1 MYYLLEYN
9 NYETVLNS
17 VNYFFTLKRVK
28 TNIIFYLLLL
38 LNKYKSI
45 HKLRM
50 KFQTIHIL
58 LLLFIIIIITLIIF
72 KSTGS
77 SKDTKLNDDEYFTI
91 MSNELNDCED
101 VLYDDYV
108 ADWEYDNTVLGK
120 GKNATVY
127 GGYGTIN
134 GKKVKVAIKVIDY
147 VSRDRFL
154 KEVLFQIQAAASQL
168 APIVYDAFRCGD
180 TGYIVT
186 SKIHKT
192 LKEYLE
198 TFPRGSKEQM
208 DMFDLLKEKAKK
220 LLISSNKASLLHTDR
235 HIDNFGV
242 VLNKAGVP
250 KLVLIDWDAAT
261 GVKLGQT
268 GINDVL
274 NKLDQTFQLLKTNL
288 LAPPSMYKY
297 KVPEGPSKKRTAQ
310 PRTEIKPKSSSSLA
324 YSTFS
329 EPRPQSDILS
339 TNTSNNSP
347 IRFSSFGSIEDND
360 LSPFSTPVKNKSKDE
375 EEQKYE
381 SPFKIRKTNRN
392 LFDDEDEMF

>member
-1 MYYLLEYN
+1 
-9 NYETVLNS
+9 
-17 VNYFFTLKRVK
+17 
-28 TNIIFYLLLL
+28 
-38 LNKYKSI
+38 
-45 HKLRM
+45 M
-50 KFQTIHIL
+50 KFQSIHIL
-58 LLLFIIIIITLIIF
+58 LLISILIISISLYIF
-72 KSTGS
+72 TTTNSTNGS
-77 SKDTKLNDDEYFTI
+77 KTKKNEYFTI
-91 MSNELNDCED
+91 MSDELNSCED
-101 VLYDDYV
+101 VLYDNYI

-127 GGYGTIN
+127 GGYGTIE

-147 VSRDRFL
+147 VTRDRFL
-154 KEVLFQIQAAASQL
+154 KEVLFQIQASVSNL
-168 APIVYDAFRCGD
+168 APKVYDAFICGN

-186 SKIHKT
+186 SKINKT
-192 LKEYLE
+192 IKDYLE

-208 DMFDLLKEKAKK
+208 EMFDLLKEKAKK
-220 LLISSNKASLLHTDR
+220 LLIASNKASLLHTDR

-242 VLNKAGVP
+242 ILNKAGLP

-268 GINDVL
+268 GIDDVL

-288 LAPPSMYKY
+288 LAPPPIHKY
-297 KVPEGPSKKRTAQ
+297 KVPEGPSKKRIAQ
-310 PRTEIKPKSSSSLA
+310 PRTEIKPKSSTSLS

-339 TNTSNNSP
+339 TNANSTSP

-360 LSPFSTPVKNKSKDE
+360 LSPFSTPVKAKSKDE

-392 LFDDEDEMF
+392 LFDDDDGMI